1 VNKEIVIVM
10 GYNAAGKTTLT
21 EELVNDGYARFNR
34 DTIGGKLAEVAKQAE
49 IALKNGEDKVVLDNT
64 YGTVEQRAGVIA
76 VGKRLGIPV
85 RCIHLNTSLADAQM
99 NACLRMMDR
108 IGRIADTAEL
118 SKIND
123 PNLFP
128 PAAIF
133 AYKNRFEKPTKT
145 EGFSEIEVVKFVRK
159 NPSHWI
165 NKALLLDYDDTL
177 RRSTGPKKWPEDPS
191 HVEIL
196 PNRKEVLAKY
206 EDDGYLLL
214 GVSNQSA
221 IAKGLDEDIA
231 IDCFERTN
239 ELLGF
244 DIEYKYC
251 PHSVPPVKC
260 YCRKPQVGN
269 GAYFI
274 WKYHLDPSQ
283 CIMVGDQTSDKTFAT
298 RCGFQYKDEAEF
310 FA

>member
-1 VNKEIVIVM
+1 MTKEIVIVM
-10 GYNAAGKTTLT
+10 GYPAAGKTTIT
-21 EELVNDGYARFNR
+21 EGFVNEGYIRFNR
-34 DTIGGKLAEVAKQAE
+34 DKIGGNLSGVVKQAE
-49 IALKNGEDKVVLDNT
+49 IALKNGENKVVLDNT
-64 YGTVEQRAGVIA
+64 YGTVEQRAEVIA
-76 VGKRLGIPV
+76 VGKRLSIPV
-85 RCIHLNTSLADAQM
+85 RCVYLNTSLADSQM

-108 IGRIADTAEL
+108 IGRIADAAEL

-128 PAAIF
+128 PAVIF
-133 AYKNRFEKPTKT
+133 AYKNRFEKPAKT

-159 NPSHWI
+159 NPSHWT

-196 PNRKEVLAKY
+196 PNRKKVLAKY

-221 IAKGLDEDIA
+221 ISKGLDEDVA
-231 IDCFERTN
+231 IDCFEKTN

-260 YCRKPQVGN
+260 YCRKPHPGS

-283 CIMVGDQTSDKTFAT
+283 CIMVGDQTSDKTFAG
-298 RCGFQYKDEAEF
+298 RCGFQYADQKDF
-310 FA
+310 FS